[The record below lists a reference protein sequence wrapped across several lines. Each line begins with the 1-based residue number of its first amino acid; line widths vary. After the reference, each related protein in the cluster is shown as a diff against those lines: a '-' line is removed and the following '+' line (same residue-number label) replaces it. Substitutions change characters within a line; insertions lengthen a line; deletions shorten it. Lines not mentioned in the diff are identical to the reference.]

1 MKITKEQLR
10 KMIKEEI
17 NEVVVM
23 AGPEYE
29 AVEALVASAVE
40 EHGAE
45 KAAAILSMA
54 ARKAGSVGVQASR
67 FEHRDENS

>member
-1 MKITKEQLR
+1 MKITKALLR
-10 KMIKEEI
+10 TLIKETI

-29 AVEALVASAVE
+29 AVEALVASTVE

-45 KAAAILSMA
+45 KAAAILGMA
-54 ARKAGSVGVQASR
+54 ARKAGSAGTQASR
-67 FEHRDENS
+67 FKHG